1 MKKQLQITHTI
12 ADVYVDII
20 IKMQHFKKLFDTGNP
35 DSAKN
40 ILVGADIL
48 HQGIKKFFTVDNE
61 NELRSNLS
69 EFSNLVKKCL
79 FLLSSITCTFENKE
93 ALIHT
98 LQSIDQSME
107 KLILLIEQEIKK

>member
-1 MKKQLQITHTI
+1 MKNQLHITLTI
-12 ADVYVDII
+12 ADLYVDIVV
-20 IKMQHFKKLFDTGNP
+20 KMQHFKKLFDTGNP

-69 EFSNLVKKCL
+69 EFSNLVKKYL
-79 FLLSSITCTFENKE
+79 FLLSSLTCTFENKE
-93 ALIHT
+93 ALMYT
-98 LQSIDQSME
+98 LHSINQTLE
-107 KLILLIEQEIKK
+107 KLTLLIEQEIKK